1 MRNSKRSS
9 RNSLEF
15 RGTLGDWL
23 CDVPVPAQE
32 MYSKCCDSEKVAIKR
47 GQSQVYLDYAER
59 KRVRQSQ
66 RQVSL
71 LTKVNSFDL
80 RSVDSSFDSSMIYPL
95 GILSPLI
102 GAALK
107 QGYKIIKPTL

>member
-1 MRNSKRSS
+1 MLN
-9 RNSLEF
+9 
-15 RGTLGDWL
+15 
-23 CDVPVPAQE
+23 
-32 MYSKCCDSEKVAIKR
+32 SEKVAIKR

-59 KRVRQSQ
+59 KRVRRSKKQL
-66 RQVSL
+66 SL
-71 LTKVNSFDL
+71 LTKVKSFDL

-95 GILSPLI
+95 EIMSPLI